1 MARDGILC
9 PRCIKDWVQPSG
21 EAVKG
26 VQWFVCPSCDRWV
39 AFTCDATAPDIAST
53 VAGAVAP

>member
-1 MARDGILC
+1 MAHDGILC

-21 EAVKG
+21 GARKG

-39 AFTCDATAPDIAST
+39 AFSVDTPDAPVTAPVSVRA
-53 VAGAVAP
+53 